1 MPTPSNLFRRGAIN
15 VPILGEPCKGGSLM
29 SRKDEKL
36 KREAPYKTTTVPWE
50 RTKGQI
56 EKLLNDYG
64 VEGTQWTNY
73 KGHEDLKFIVKTEV
87 RGIQREI
94 MIEVKPPQMFI
105 RKRVTHQG
113 MVKTEN
119 KNQAYRLLYYWIKSK
134 LEAVIWGLSTIE
146 NEFLSHV
153 TIALPDGSTT
163 VGEIMSGYIAE
174 DKLKALP
181 PPSPVDEKEPK
192 VIEAEVIEL

>member
-1 MPTPSNLFRRGAIN
+1 
-15 VPILGEPCKGGSLM
+15 M

-73 KGHEDLKFIVKTEV
+73 KGKEDLKFIVNAEV
-87 RGIQREI
+87 QGVYRELMIQVE
-94 MIEVKPPQMFI
+94 PPQMFI
-105 RKRVTHQG
+105 RKRVPRQG
-113 MVKTEN
+113 MVKMEN

-134 LEAVIWGLSTIE
+134 LEAVMWGLSTIE
-146 NEFLSHV
+146 KEFLSQV
-153 TIALPDGSTT
+153 TVALPDGTTT
-163 VGEIMSGYIAE
+163 VGAIMERYIAN
-174 DKLKALP
+174 DKLAALP
-181 PPSPVDEKEPK
+181 APPKKEETPK
-192 VIEAEVIEL
+192 MVEAEIVEDP